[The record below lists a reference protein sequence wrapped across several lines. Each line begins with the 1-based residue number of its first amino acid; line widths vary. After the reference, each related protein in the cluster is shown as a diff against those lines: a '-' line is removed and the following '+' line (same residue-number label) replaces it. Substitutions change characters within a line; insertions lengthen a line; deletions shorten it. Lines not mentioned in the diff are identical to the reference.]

1 MDRRDF
7 LKTGGAVAASVAAG
21 ARPASA
27 VETPQPT
34 SPAVHLGATR
44 LVLATGQDADAP
56 GFAAR
61 RLTQRIEAVSGG
73 RFTFEMRPRS
83 AGDSEADLTFGS
95 AHEHARHHP
104 AFAFFAGLPRGEG
117 LDPGRQSAW
126 LAVGGGQMLWD
137 EAGAEF
143 GFKPLLAGHTGPSAG
158 LWSSRRLD
166 AISDLTGA
174 RVFAVGLA
182 VDVLRV
188 LGAGPVELAPQ
199 ELGAALAGGHVEAA
213 ERLGPLAALDLQP
226 PAERLY
232 TPGLTPAGMALALT
246 VRRDLWESM
255 GAAEQSLL
263 EVCATAEYHA
273 ALAEARAFAMVE
285 ARVATSVS
293 RLSFHPRFAAALDR
307 AAADVVERAADTD
320 PTSRRIADSHR
331 AFRELMGAVPTPT
344 A

>member
-27 VETPQPT
+27 VETPQPA

-44 LVLATGQDADAP
+44 LVLATSQDADAA

-83 AGDSEADLTFGS
+83 AGDSEVDLTFGS
-95 AHEHARHHP
+95 AHEHARRHP
-104 AFAFFAGLPRGEG
+104 GFAFFAGLPRGEG
-117 LDPGRQSAW
+117 LDPARQSAW

-158 LWSSRRLD
+158 LLSRRRLD
-166 AISDLTGA
+166 AISDLAGA

-199 ELGAALAGGHVEAA
+199 ELGAALAGGQVEAA
-213 ERLGPLAALDLQP
+213 EWLAPLAALDLRP

-246 VRRDLWESM
+246 VRRDLWESL

-273 ALAEARAFAMVE
+273 ALAEARALAMVE
-285 ARVATSVS
+285 ARVATVS
-293 RLSFHPRFAAALDR
+293 RLSFHPRLAAALDR
-307 AAADVVERAADTD
+307 AAADVVEGAANTD

-331 AFRELMGAVPTPT
+331 AFRELMGAGPV
-344 A
+344 ASA